1 MTDTADHRVKTL
13 RRLLDGEQPLDAT
26 IGTIGTLPWDSE
38 EEFVT
43 LTPEHVIGM
52 LERFLSGEVTSGDL
66 ERWAN
71 AIEGRDDIG
80 LDTDAAD
87 ALKEVIFELA
97 NPSLQ
102 GATTAESARAWVGR
116 LRSFRSSAL

>member
-1 MTDTADHRVKTL
+1 MPVTSNHRRRALK
-13 RRLLDGEQPLDAT
+13 RLLDGEQPLGTT
-26 IGTIGTLPWDSE
+26 IEAVGKLSWDSDE
-38 EEFVT
+38 ELVT
-43 LTPEHVIGM
+43 LTPAHAVRM
-52 LERFLSGEVTSGDL
+52 LERYLAGELTSGDL

-71 AIEGRDDIG
+71 AIEAREDIG

-87 ALKEVIFELA
+87 ALEEVIFELA

-116 LRSFRSSAL
+116 LRSFGS